1 MIGIG
6 TIGAKALYLLF
17 AWLISAAAAAWLA
30 DRKGYGER
38 VGLTLGLLLA
48 VVGLLIMVFL
58 PGRPGS
64 RWKVQGWLPR
74 RRHPRGGS
82 ARSLSAEGQDVVG
95 VADHHGVVRGADHGL
110 AVLVSGGREQGRD
123 GPGVGLVLP

>member
-48 VVGLLIMVFL
+48 VAGLLVMVFL

-64 RWKVQGWLPR
+64 RWKVEGWLPR
-74 RRHPRGGS
+74 RRRTIRGT
-82 ARSLSAEGQDVVG
+82 R
-95 VADHHGVVRGADHGL
+95 
-110 AVLVSGGREQGRD
+110 
-123 GPGVGLVLP
+123 P